1 MELKQLE
8 SYVAVVRYGSFTRAA
23 DVLFTSQPTVSAHV
37 RSLEEEL
44 ETRLLLRTTKTIEMT
59 EKGRE
64 LYDLAVHMLEL
75 RDSMLARWK
84 RTSGSILQV
93 GASTIPSAYIL
104 PEVLPSFGKLYPDIY
119 FKVHQGD
126 SAEIAGGV
134 RSGLYDIGLVGM
146 PCGDE
151 GITCHPF
158 LQDRMVLITPVTE
171 TFLAYQKME
180 TPPIREILSE
190 PIILREPG
198 SGSGKSADRF
208 LESMGIQSSDLNVA
222 ARINDQESVKNLVAG
237 GLGVSI
243 LSERAARNLKEE
255 KRILVFSLPGEL
267 SKRNL
272 YYLLPDGGLRSK
284 AAEAFVRHLCAHYK
298 DPENLPGKGSI

>member
-8 SYVAVVRYGSFTRAA
+8 SYVAVVRCGSFTRAA

-146 PCGDE
+146 PCEDE
-151 GITCHPF
+151 GITCRPF
-158 LQDRMVLITPVTE
+158 VQDRMVLITPVTE

-180 TPPIREILSE
+180 APPIREILSE
-190 PIILREPG
+190 PIILREQG

-255 KRILVFSLPGEL
+255 KRILAFSLPGEL
-267 SKRNL
+267 SERNL
-272 YYLLPDGGLRSK
+272 YYVLPDGGLRSK
-284 AAEAFVRHLCAHYK
+284 ATEAFVRHLCAHYK